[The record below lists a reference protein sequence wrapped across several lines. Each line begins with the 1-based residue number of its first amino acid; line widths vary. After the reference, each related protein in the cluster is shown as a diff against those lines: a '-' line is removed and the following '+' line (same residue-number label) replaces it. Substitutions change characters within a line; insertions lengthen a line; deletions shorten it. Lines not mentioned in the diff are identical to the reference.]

1 MFCHIERKDEK
12 IEKVEFKDSLKVPAA
27 SAPRVVEKIL
37 KNLGLVDRDW
47 TCPRASNLGF
57 QRGGWEC
64 GLWAARWVERT
75 LREQRGEGR
84 IAPPSIKFQTDR
96 VNNFIQ
102 KLKDARTTRDEK
114 AASEA
119 KKAEGKAKAKAR
131 LRTSATKLLAEIVE
145 PVFETLEDALEAA
158 QKCKKC
164 LPTKKGT
171 KGCRTC
177 MGEWFEEIRLR
188 KTS

>member
-1 MFCHIERKDEK
+1 MFCHIERVANK

-27 SAPRVVEKIL
+27 SAPRVVEQIL

-47 TCPRASNLGF
+47 TCPRACNLGF
-57 QRGGWEC
+57 QRGSWEC

-84 IAPPSIKFQTDR
+84 IPPASIKFQTDR

-102 KLKDARTTRDEK
+102 KIKDARTTRDEK

-145 PVFETLEDALEAA
+145 PVFETLEEALEAA